1 MESVGRL
8 AGGIAHDMNNL
19 LSPII
24 GYSQMLQRTLDE
36 GSKTRKYIDSI
47 YQAGKSA
54 KKLISQLLAFSRK
67 QTLKLEYFNLN
78 QVLQDFKGLLD
89 KTTRDNIKLKY
100 ELTDNQLQIK
110 SDKGQIEQ
118 VLMNLVINAADA
130 MPEGGSIVIETKII
144 NIDEDYLATYKDLD
158 EGQYAL
164 LSITDTGYGMD
175 RETQKN
181 IFEPFFSTKG

>member
-36 GSKTRKYIDSI
+36 GLKARKYIDRI

-78 QVLQDFKGLLD
+78 QILTDFKGLLD
-89 KTTRDNIKLKY
+89 KTTRDNINLSY
-100 ELTDNQLQIK
+100 ELYDDQLPIK
-110 SDKGQIEQ
+110 ADKGQIEQ
-118 VLMNLVINAADA
+118 ILMNFVVNAA
-130 MPEGGSIVIETKII
+130 
-144 NIDEDYLATYKDLD
+144 
-158 EGQYAL
+158 
-164 LSITDTGYGMD
+164 
-175 RETQKN
+175 
-181 IFEPFFSTKG
+181 